1 MFMFMFKNYSI
12 LISSIILLIILA
24 VIITFLNK
32 SNIGSFQKII
42 LILAIVVL
50 FITLIIIA
58 YALKQSSKNAN
69 WPPIVPDC
77 PDYWVSD
84 LSGNNII
91 CKNVKNLGTCKPP
104 TGSSNLVMNFNTPP
118 YTGSNGNCAKY
129 TWANNCGIAWDGL
142 TYGVSNPCAT

>member
-58 YALKQSSKNAN
+58 YALKQSKNAN

>member
-1 MFMFMFKNYSI
+1 MFKNYSI

-58 YALKQSSKNAN
+58 YALKQSKNAN

>member
-1 MFMFMFKNYSI
+1 MFKNYSI
-12 LISSIILLIILA
+12 LILSIISLIILA
-24 VIITFLNK
+24 LIITFLSK

-42 LILAIVVL
+42 LMLAIVVL

-58 YALKQSSKNAN
+58 YALKQSKNAN

-104 TGSSNLVMNFNTPP
+104 RGMSNLVMNFNTHP

-129 TWANNCGIAWDGL
+129 TWANNCNIAWDGL